1 MIIILENHDSC
12 SSVAKFYIDNHEVR
26 WDKELQDSECI
37 GHLESDRINLKY
49 KNNSFDIKNK
59 KVSWREDLNQI
70 HIVPAR
76 KIFDSNTQ
84 SAPSQQVFDSN
95 TQSAPSQQDFDSN
108 TQSAQSQQIFDSL
121 NQSAPSQQLFDIDNM
136 VIEKPEENCSKHSL
150 IYSKSMEMFISKR
163 ADSILCGRFIHIFT
177 YSTHFPPF
185 F

>member
-12 SSVAKFYIDNHEVR
+12 SSVAKFYIENHEVR

-49 KNNSFDIKNK
+49 KNNSFDIKIK

-76 KIFDSNTQ
+76 KI
-84 SAPSQQVFDSN
+84 FDSN